1 MQRNEE
7 TIRSFEFVLGR
18 FCVGR
23 PQRFSGLDDEEGVHP
38 VAPGCEVR
46 QPEGEQLAAGEELDS
61 GRCRRGRQERR
72 HASSRR
78 SSLRSSERRSTPAG

>member
-7 TIRSFEFVLGR
+7 TKQSFEFILGR

-61 GRCRRGRQERR
+61 GRRRRGRQERR
-72 HASSRR
+72 HSSSRR